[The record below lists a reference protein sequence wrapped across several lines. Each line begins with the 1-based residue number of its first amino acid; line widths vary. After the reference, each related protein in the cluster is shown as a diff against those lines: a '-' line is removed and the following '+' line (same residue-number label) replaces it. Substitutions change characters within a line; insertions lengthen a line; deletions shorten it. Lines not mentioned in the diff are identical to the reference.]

1 MYRLPQTLLSPT
13 REAHAATI
21 LAQQRVGPTDT
32 ERRGLISR
40 PAVLPRVDPKIAC
53 LRFFQQPSFSELSF
67 LFALPFPSPDGEGEE
82 VGACGRTQTNLAIPA
97 NAR

>member
-1 MYRLPQTLLSPT
+1 M
-13 REAHAATI
+13 

-53 LRFFQQPSFSELSF
+53 LRFFQQPSFSELS
-67 LFALPFPSPDGEGEE
+67 LWFALPFPSPDGEGEE
-82 VGACGRTQTNLAIPA
+82 VGAWA
-97 NAR
+97 NTDRQI